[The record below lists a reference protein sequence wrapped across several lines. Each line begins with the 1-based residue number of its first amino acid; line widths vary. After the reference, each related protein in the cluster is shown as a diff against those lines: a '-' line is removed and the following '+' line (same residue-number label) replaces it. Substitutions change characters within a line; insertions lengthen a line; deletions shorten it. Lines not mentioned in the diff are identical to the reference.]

1 MVRVIKF
8 LSRSTGWL
16 ITVLLAFLVIL
27 PPSWAAPENGNEI
40 TDDIYIKNAPLRRQP
55 ATEKIL
61 SIQKSLSEIGLYQ
74 GTLSGRMNNETRA
87 AIKIYQ
93 QSNGLKVDGLIN
105 NQLTETLENAIN
117 VRKLLSKLGKARE
130 QKTSAARLALLS
142 HPATKDLIDNNSD
155 ERADA
160 TRDQES
166 CLENPTVRCLLF
178 DASETAKA
186 IFKTELRDWALGE
199 ILIVQGRAGLS
210 QQAMQTAGRIQDP
223 RLIMVALGDIAK
235 ALATAQQYKSASDA
249 IAIIPNITERID
261 TRLSVARIHI
271 NNGRKVDALSTLEAA
286 EQDLNNTKDIYKRI
300 GFETRKSFLLWRL
313 DEQKSAAKNLEL
325 ATDLARS
332 ITEASQRELAISTIA
347 TVYAEISNTEKAL
360 FLMDEIGNAGRKT
373 PTLIKIV
380 SAQAKKG
387 DITIAMATA
396 INIPQMRYRVI
407 ALGDIALAEIK
418 SGNAA
423 TAQAILNDALINAET
438 IRLPYA
444 RSFAYSHL
452 ATIYSQLRFL
462 TPNDEMNKV
471 PGEIDQDKAIGIANK
486 IKDPRLRAKTMW
498 TIAKDYKKTGDK
510 MAWTK
515 TQQRAR
521 AETDNIIAP
530 LSRVWLLSQMTQEF
544 SRVKNTDDANMA
556 FQEAL
561 NYTQEIDNPW
571 TRARALA
578 KLASA
583 LLELAGLPQPAN
595 NATDRKF
602 PTQP

>member
-1 MVRVIKF
+1 MVRVVKF
-8 LSRSTGWL
+8 LSRPTGWL
-16 ITVLLAFLVIL
+16 ITGLFAFLVAL
-27 PPSWAAPENGNEI
+27 PPTWAAPRNSDETRTE
-40 TDDIYIKNAPLRRQP
+40 NAPLRRQP
-55 ATEKIL
+55 TTEKIL

-74 GTLSGRMNNETRA
+74 GAISGRMNNETRA

-105 NQLTETLENAIN
+105 NQLTETLENAN
-117 VRKLLSKLGKARE
+117 SVRKLLSKLGKARE

-160 TRDQES
+160 TRDQKS
-166 CLENPTVRCLLF
+166 CLQNPTVRCLLF

-210 QQAMQTAGRIQDP
+210 QQAMQTAGRIKDP

-235 ALATAQQYKSASDA
+235 ALATARQYKNASDA
-249 IAIIPNITERID
+249 ITIIPDITERID
-261 TRLSVARIHI
+261 TRLSVARIHM
-271 NNGRKVDALSTLEAA
+271 NNERKVEALSTLKAA
-286 EQDLNNTKDIYKRI
+286 EKDINNIKDIFKRI
-300 GFETRKSFLLWRL
+300 GYEARKSLVLWRL
-313 DEQKSAAKNLEL
+313 GEQNGASKNLL
-325 ATDLARS
+325 MATDLARS
-332 ITEASQRELAISTIA
+332 LTDTNQRELAISTIA
-347 TVYAEISNTEKAL
+347 TIYAKLLNTEQAL
-360 FLMDEIGNAGRKT
+360 LLMNEIDSINRKT

-387 DITIAMATA
+387 DIAIAMATA
-396 INIPQMRYRVI
+396 LNISQMRYRVI

-418 SGNAA
+418 SGNAQ
-423 TAQAILNDALINAET
+423 TAQAILNEALINTAT

-452 ATIYSQLRFL
+452 AKIYSQLRFL
-462 TPNDEMNKV
+462 PLTDAAKSTPDK
-471 PGEIDQDKAIGIANK
+471 IDQDKAMAVANK
-486 IKDPRLRAKTMW
+486 INDTRLRAKTMW
-498 TIAKDYKKTGDK
+498 TIAKDFKKTGNK
-510 MAWTK
+510 TAWSK

-521 AETDNIIAP
+521 EETDNIIAP
-530 LSRVWLLSQMTQEF
+530 LSRVWLLSQITREY
-544 SRVKNTDDANMA
+544 SRINNTEDANKV
-556 FQEAL
+556 FQDAL
-561 NYTQEIDNPW
+561 NYAQKIDNPW

-583 LLELAGLPQPAN
+583 LLELAGLPQPATS
-595 NATDRKF
+595 AGERKI
-602 PTQP
+602 PTQR